1 MKLALQ
7 LGFLSFIN
15 LAISFLFQWLAVTL
29 LGPGI
34 ETDALFASMTLPLL
48 VLSVVVGSLMQVL
61 VPLFSGKDGE
71 SLRKDAWGF
80 FWLILLVFGL
90 LATILFLAAP
100 FLVPLTVP
108 GFGDAGKQLAVQLT
122 QIQLIGMVLSALNS
136 VQWAT
141 YHARQSFIWAEVAGV
156 LSGIFS
162 LIILIF
168 LLPIY
173 GVYAVAW
180 ISIFRLVLQG
190 LLLLPGMGLPTKPD
204 LRSMSVIRAW
214 TRIRPLLIGSAYTKT
229 EPLIDRFFL
238 SSASGGVLSIYGLA
252 QQMCGAVNQVLAK
265 SISSPLVP
273 ALSRLHKAEDSINF
287 QSTYQRK
294 IILVAILCSAGYIFF
309 FIFGE
314 WTLKILLAYGKFNT
328 DDIVTL
334 YWILIWLGGVFI
346 GGALGQIASSSFYA
360 TGDTKSPVFI
370 SITTYTIYIPIKIL
384 VYEAY
389 SFKGL
394 ALLAS
399 IYYLVDFFI
408 MYIYQ
413 YRQNFLRLI
422 NFSRKSLK

>member
-15 LAISFLFQWLAVTL
+15 LAISFLFQWLAVTR
-29 LGPGI
+29 LGPGV

-48 VLSVVVGSLMQVL
+48 VLSVVVGSLMHVL
-61 VPLFSGKDGE
+61 VPLFSGEDEE
-71 SLRKDAWGF
+71 SLRRDAWGF
-80 FWLILLVFGL
+80 FGLVLLVFGL

-100 FLVPLTVP
+100 FWVPLTVP
-108 GFGDAGKQLAVQLT
+108 GFGDVGMRLAVQLT
-122 QIQLIGMVLSALNS
+122 QIQLIGMVLSAVNS

-141 YHARQSFIWAEVAGV
+141 YHARQSFIWAEAAPVI
-156 LSGIFS
+156 SGIFS

-180 ISIFRLVLQG
+180 MSVFRLVLQG
-190 LLLLPGMGLPTKPD
+190 LLLLPGMGMLIKPD
-204 LRSMSVIRAW
+204 LRSMSVVRAW

-229 EPLIDRFFL
+229 EPLIDRFLL
-238 SSASGGVLSIYGLA
+238 SSAGEGVLSIYALA
-252 QQMCGAVNQVLAK
+252 QQIYGAGNQVIAK

-273 ALSRLHKAEDSINF
+273 TLSRLHKAEDNINF

-294 IILVAILCSAGYIFF
+294 IILVAILCSTGYMAFV
-309 FIFGE
+309 IFGE
-314 WTLKILLAYGKFNT
+314 WILKILIAYGKFNA
-328 DDIVTL
+328 DDISTL
-334 YWILIWLGGVFI
+334 YWILIWSGGVFI

-370 SITTYTIYIPIKIL
+370 SIITYTIYIPAKIL
-384 VYEAY
+384 VYVAY

-394 ALLAS
+394 ALLTS

-408 MYIYQ
+408 MYVYQ
-413 YRQNFLRLI
+413 RRQNILRLV
-422 NFSRKSLK
+422 NLSREN

>member
-15 LAISFLFQWLAVTL
+15 LAISFLFQWLAVTR

-48 VLSVVVGSLMQVL
+48 VLSVVVGSLMHVL
-61 VPLFSGKDGE
+61 VPLFSGEDEE

-80 FWLILLVFGL
+80 FGLVLFIFGL
-90 LATILFLAAP
+90 LATILFLVAP
-100 FLVPLTVP
+100 FWVPLTVP
-108 GFGDAGKQLAVQLT
+108 GFDVVGKQLAVQLT
-122 QIQLIGMVLSALNS
+122 QIQLIGMVLSAVNS

-141 YHARQSFIWAEVAGV
+141 YHARQSFIWAEAAPV

-162 LIILIF
+162 LIILFF

-180 ISIFRLVLQG
+180 MSIFRLVLQG
-190 LLLLPGMGLPTKPD
+190 LLLLPGMGMPTKPD
-204 LRSMSVIRAW
+204 LRRMSVLRAW
-214 TRIRPLLIGSAYTKT
+214 TLIRPLLIGSAYTKT
-229 EPLIDRFFL
+229 EPLIDRFLL
-238 SSASGGVLSIYGLA
+238 SSAGGGVLSIYALA
-252 QQMCGAVNQVLAK
+252 QQMYGAVNQVIAK

-273 ALSRLHKAEDSINF
+273 VLSRLHKAEDRINF

-294 IILVAILCSAGYIFF
+294 IILVAILCSTGYIT
-309 FIFGE
+309 FIVFGE
-314 WTLKILLAYGKFNT
+314 WILKILIAYGKFNT
-328 DDIVTL
+328 DDISTL

-360 TGDTKSPVFI
+360 TSDTKSPVFI
-370 SITTYTIYIPIKIL
+370 SLITYTIYIPTKIL
-384 VYEAY
+384 VYVTY

-399 IYYLVDFFI
+399 VYYLVDFFI

-413 YRQNFLRLI
+413 RRQNFLKLV
-422 NFSRKSLK
+422 NLSRKN